1 MSPVTGTAPSPLP
14 SHSGGGH
21 ADQGGNAI
29 APNAGAGTSFSATL
43 AQAISQSSG
52 GSAHGSHGNAGNGS
66 WVAGGSPSNG
76 HSTTLSIPNEGA
88 HPQHIPIGGAGH
100 GGGHGFQE
108 TTLGLRAYRQE
119 LIAANIANADTPGY
133 KAVDIDFQEALRIAR
148 SVTNSSPLTLSTTA
162 SGHVPA
168 QDPPPAPLYALT
180 YHTPFQASVDGN
192 TVEMDVERSKFAE
205 NALMYQF
212 SMDRVSGHFKMMVEM
227 FQNLKG

>member
-1 MSPVTGTAPSPLP
+1 MSPVTEVAPSPIP
-14 SHSGGGH
+14 SHSGGVH

-43 AQAISQSSG
+43 ALAISQSSG

-66 WVAGGSPSNG
+66 WVTGVSPSNG
-76 HSTTLSIPNEGA
+76 HSTPLPNEGA
-88 HPQHIPIGGAGH
+88 HPLHIPIGGADH

-162 SGHVPA
+162 SGHVAA
-168 QDPPPAPLYALT
+168 QDPPPAPLYALS